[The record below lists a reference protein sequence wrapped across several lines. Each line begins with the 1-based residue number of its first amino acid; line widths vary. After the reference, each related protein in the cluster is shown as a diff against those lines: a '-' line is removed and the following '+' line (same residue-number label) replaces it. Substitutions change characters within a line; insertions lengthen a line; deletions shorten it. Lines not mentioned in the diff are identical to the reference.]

1 MGSCKKEIDGYKQR
15 EFALEKFNK
24 DDNSAI
30 RFYTSFPNYKAL
42 PAFHNCF
49 ELKVA
54 KLQYWDPKMYLT
66 PNHIRRKGKKP
77 GRKWQL
83 SSLTELF
90 IILVRPMVGLFI
102 RDLVDRLEF
111 I

>member
-54 KLQYWDPKMYLT
+54 KLTTILGSKNVPDSKPYQEE
-66 PNHIRRKGKKP
+66 GKKSQTAS
-77 GRKWQL
+77 GN
-83 SSLTELF
+83 
-90 IILVRPMVGLFI
+90 
-102 RDLVDRLEF
+102 
-111 I
+111 